1 MENSLCDDYI
11 SEKFF
16 IILQEYNTV
25 REHLKE
31 KKRFLLSILH
41 HLNPPFPP
49 FGQVVQLF
57 LDVKNNTLAHITKPS
72 KND

>member
-31 KKRFLLSILH
+31 
-41 HLNPPFPP
+41 N
-49 FGQVVQLF
+49 
-57 LDVKNNTLAHITKPS
+57 KNVFFQAFFI
-72 KND
+72 